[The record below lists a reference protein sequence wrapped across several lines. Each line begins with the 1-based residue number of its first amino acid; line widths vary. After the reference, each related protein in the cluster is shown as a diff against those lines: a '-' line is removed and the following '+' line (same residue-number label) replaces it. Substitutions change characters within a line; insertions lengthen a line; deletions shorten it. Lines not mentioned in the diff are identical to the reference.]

1 MKTTQDRFNTCK
13 RAGLSLALVA
23 SLTQAAGSTTAVAK
37 GTDNRTPYVP
47 AILTVGDTNRVHFH
61 AYAIGAQ
68 VYTWVVNP
76 TNGALSSWVLLAPD
90 AILFDADGNI
100 VGRHYAGPTWESNS
114 GSKVVG
120 MRVQGVMVDPTAIPW
135 LLLAKKSTSGNGI
148 FADVTYVQRVN
159 TFEGLPPSTRGTT
172 AGQIARVAYTA
183 EYYFYRES
191 N

>member
-1 MKTTQDRFNTCK
+1 MKTIQGRFITCR
-13 RAGLSLALVA
+13 RACAMALA
-23 SLTQAAGSTTAVAK
+23 SLVLAVVLMSSIAQ
-37 GTDNRTPYVP
+37 GTDNRAPNVP
-47 AILTVGDTNRVHFH
+47 ATLTVGDTNKVHFH

-76 TNGALSSWVLLAPD
+76 TNDTLSSWVLLAPD
-90 AILFDADGNI
+90 AILLDADGNI

-120 MRVQGVMVDPTAIPW
+120 MRVQGVTVNTNAIPW
-135 LLLAKKSTSGNGI
+135 LLLAKKSTDGNGI

-172 AGQIARVAYTA
+172 AGQIARVGYTA
-183 EYYFYRES
+183 EYYFYRRS